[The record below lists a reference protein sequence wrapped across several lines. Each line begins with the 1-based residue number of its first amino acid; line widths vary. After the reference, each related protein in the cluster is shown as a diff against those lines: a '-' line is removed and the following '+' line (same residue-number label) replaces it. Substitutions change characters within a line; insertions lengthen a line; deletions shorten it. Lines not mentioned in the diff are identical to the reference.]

1 MVNPNDKV
9 EVAEAIQHALHMSQE
24 ERVARWQAM
33 EKILWAS
40 DVSRWAAAFIKD
52 LAANQ
57 GSRARSR
64 MVLAKRGSDDR

>member
-1 MVNPNDKV
+1 
-9 EVAEAIQHALHMSQE
+9 MSQE

-52 LAANQ
+52 LAANKA
-57 GSRARSR
+57 SRVRRSTG
-64 MVLAKRGSDDR
+64 LEKRE